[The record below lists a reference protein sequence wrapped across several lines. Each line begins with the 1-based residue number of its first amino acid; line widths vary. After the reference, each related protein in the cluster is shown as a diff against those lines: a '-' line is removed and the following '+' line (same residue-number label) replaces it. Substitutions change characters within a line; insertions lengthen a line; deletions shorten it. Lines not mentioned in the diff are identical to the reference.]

1 MLPALGALPSA
12 LSSDTLRAVKRAAQ
26 WVLYATIPIAIGL
39 QLASANLVIEFIFA
53 CLAVIPLA
61 AWIGFSTEQL
71 AHRMGSTYGAL
82 FNATFGNFAE
92 LVIALFAVRAGLDN
106 VVRASLSG
114 SILGN
119 LLFVAGF
126 SALVGGWGHDT
137 LRFNALAA
145 ESQAGQMIL
154 AVGAML
160 VPALFFRAVQEV
172 HQPELIHPVSVGTSV
187 VLMLTYVLGLW
198 FAFITHRKQMNAIA
212 PPGYDEGRQLWSV
225 PRAVA
230 LLLVASVLMAV
241 IAEELVHAV
250 GEAGRA
256 WGLNQVFLG
265 FIVLAIVGNAAEHST
280 AVVLALRGDIDTALN
295 IAMQSSVQ
303 IALFV
308 TPLVVFLSYAIGHPL
323 DLLFTPFELLAV
335 GLGVSIFAYLVM
347 DGETNWY
354 EGVQLL
360 AVYAIIAVALYFL
373 PASAV
378 PPFAGR

>member
-1 MLPALGALPSA
+1 M
-12 LSSDTLRAVKRAAQ
+12 KRAAQ
-26 WVLYATIPIAIGL
+26 WVLYATIPVAIGL
-39 QLASANLVIEFIFA
+39 QFTKASLVLEFVVA
-53 CLAVIPLA
+53 CVAVIPLA

-92 LVIALFAVRAGLDN
+92 LVIALFAIRAGLDN

-126 SALVGGWGHDT
+126 SALVGGWKRDT
-137 LRFNALAA
+137 QKFNGLAA

-154 AVGAML
+154 AVSAML
-160 VPALFFRAVQEV
+160 VPALFFRVVSEA
-172 HQPELIHPVSVGTSV
+172 HQPDLIHPVSVGTSII
-187 VLMLTYVLGLW
+187 LMICYVLGLW
-198 FAFITHRKQMNAIA
+198 FSFKTHRQHMSAVTPAETIS
-212 PPGYDEGRQLWSV
+212 EQRLWSV
-225 PRAVA
+225 PKSLA
-230 LLLVASVLMAV
+230 LLLVASTLMAV
-241 IAEELVHAV
+241 VAEELVHAV

-265 FIVLAIVGNAAEHST
+265 FIVLAVVGNAAEHST
-280 AVVLALRGDIDTALN
+280 AVMLARRGQMDTALN
-295 IAMQSSVQ
+295 ISMQSSVQ

-308 TPLVVFLSYAIGHPL
+308 TPLVVFLSYPLGHPL

-335 GLGVSIFAYLVM
+335 GLAVAIFAYLVM

-373 PASAV
+373 PPGSA
-378 PPFAGR
+378 PAFGGH

>member
-1 MLPALGALPSA
+1 
-12 LSSDTLRAVKRAAQ
+12 VKRVAR
-26 WVLYATIPIAIGL
+26 WILYATIPIAIGL
-39 QLASANLVIEFIFA
+39 QFSGTSLVVEFVFA
-53 CLAVIPLA
+53 CVAVIPLA

-71 AHRMGSTYGAL
+71 ARRMGSTYGAL

-119 LLFVAGF
+119 LLLVAGF
-126 SALVGGWGHDT
+126 AALAGGWGRDT

-160 VPALFFRAVQEV
+160 VPALFFRVVQEV
-172 HQPELIHPVSVGTSV
+172 HQPELIHPVSVGTSL

-212 PPGYDEGRQLWSV
+212 PAETADGLQLWSV

-241 IAEELVHAV
+241 IAEELVQAV

-280 AVVLALRGDIDTALN
+280 AVILALRGDIDTALN
-295 IAMQSSVQ
+295 VAMQSSVQ

-308 TPLVVFLSYAIGHPL
+308 TPLVVFLSYPIGHPL

-335 GLGVSIFAYLVM
+335 GLGVAIFAYLVM

-373 PASAV
+373 PPGAV
-378 PPFAGR
+378 PPFTAK

>member
-1 MLPALGALPSA
+1 M
-12 LSSDTLRAVKRAAQ
+12 KRTAQ
-26 WVLYATIPIAIGL
+26 WILAATIPIAIGL
-39 QLASANLVIEFIFA
+39 QIAKANLVVEFVFA
-53 CLAVIPLA
+53 CVAVIPLA
-61 AWIGFSTEQL
+61 AWIGVSTEQL
-71 AHRMGSTYGAL
+71 AQRMGSTYGAL

-92 LVIALFAVRAGLDN
+92 LVIALFAVRAGLDS

-126 SALVGGWGHDT
+126 SALAGGWGRDT
-137 LRFNALAA
+137 LRFNALSA

-160 VPALFFRAVQEV
+160 VPALFFRAVQEA
-172 HQPELIHPVSVGTSV
+172 HQPELIHPVSVGTSI
-187 VLMLTYVLGLW
+187 VLILTYVLGLW
-198 FAFITHRKQMNAIA
+198 FAFITHRKQMSGAA
-212 PPGYDEGRQLWSV
+212 VELHDPEKVWSV
-225 PRAVA
+225 QRAVA
-230 LLLVASVLMAV
+230 LLLVSSALMAV
-241 IAEELVHAV
+241 VAEELVHAV
-250 GEAGRA
+250 GEAGKS

-280 AVVLALRGDIDTALN
+280 AVMLAVKGDIDTALN
-295 IAMQSSVQ
+295 ISMQSSVQ

-308 TPLVVFLSYAIGHPL
+308 TPVIVFLSYPMGHPL

-360 AVYAIIAVALYFL
+360 AVYAIIAIALYFL
-373 PASAV
+373 PAGAAPS
-378 PPFAGR
+378 FGGR

>member
-1 MLPALGALPSA
+1 MSHFQF
-12 LSSDTLRAVKRAAQ
+12 SIFNFYTLRPVKRVAH
-26 WVLYATIPIAIGL
+26 WVLAATIPVAIGL
-39 QLASANLVIEFIFA
+39 QVAKANLVVEFVFA
-53 CLAVIPLA
+53 CIAVIPLA

-71 AHRMGSTYGAL
+71 AQRMGSTYGAL

-92 LVIALFAVRAGLDN
+92 LVIALFAVRAGLDS

-126 SALVGGWGHDT
+126 SALAGGWGRDT
-137 LRFNALAA
+137 LRFNALSA

-172 HQPELIHPVSVGTSV
+172 HQTQLIHPVSVGTSI
-187 VLMLTYVLGLW
+187 VLILTYFLGLW
-198 FAFITHRKQMNAIA
+198 FAFITHHKQMSGAA
-212 PPGYDEGRQLWSV
+212 VEHHDPERLWSI
-225 PRAVA
+225 PRAVG
-230 LLLVASVLMAV
+230 LLLVSSGLMAV
-241 IAEELVHAV
+241 VAEELVHAV
-250 GEAGRA
+250 GEAGKS

-280 AVVLALRGDIDTALN
+280 AVMLALKNDIDTALN
-295 IAMQSSVQ
+295 ISMQSSVQ

-308 TPLVVFLSYAIGHPL
+308 TPLIVFLSYPIGHPL

-373 PASAV
+373 PEGAV
-378 PPFAGR
+378 PAFSAR